1 MSRRPKVDPDVL
13 AEAYKEAAEEA
24 AAVERSGNYARASE
38 LWAEAGKKAVT
49 LAQREW
55 CNTRREYCKTW
66 QGKRERKQ

>member
-13 AEAYKEAAEEA
+13 AEAYKEA

-55 CNTRREYCKTW
+55 CNTRQWYCKTW
-66 QGKRERKQ
+66 QGKRERT